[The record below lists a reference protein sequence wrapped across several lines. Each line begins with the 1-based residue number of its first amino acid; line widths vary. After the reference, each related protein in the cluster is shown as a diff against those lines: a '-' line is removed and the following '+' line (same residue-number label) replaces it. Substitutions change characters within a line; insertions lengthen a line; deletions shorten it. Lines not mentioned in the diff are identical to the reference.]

1 MEATAREKQGNQKW
15 EKDGTTLSRMEVSYI
30 LILRFSMLSWLF
42 KSMQNAIRSL
52 YDCLSPRCACKT
64 CTVQRR
70 ICPTEAERSP
80 NSVSSCSLKQPGKNK
95 NKTMDEPVHSQR
107 QISRVH
113 TAALPTKHS
122 WGLIATQDVFERKDK
137 DININA
143 KIAIRC
149 CCPDNQW
156 LIWWLYSVSKAVVA
170 IGGASQD
177 AHPGVRHSCSP
188 SVWLTAW
195 WTEPGAAISLFY
207 SQRTQTPNLKDGE
220 EETREAEMFSP
231 ATPRTRPTRCFA
243 SCISKE
249 LRVDSC

>member
-95 NKTMDEPVHSQR
+95 TKQWTSPF
-107 QISRVH
+107 
-113 TAALPTKHS
+113 TAKDKSAESTQQLS

-207 SQRTQTPNLKDGE
+207 SQRTQTHNLKDGE

>member
-1 MEATAREKQGNQKW
+1 MQSGRFMIVSRPGVHAKPVQFREGFARQKLKGHLTPSPPVLSNNLAKTKTKQWTSPFTA
-15 EKDGTTLSRMEVSYI
+15 KD
-30 LILRFSMLSWLF
+30 
-42 KSMQNAIRSL
+42 KS
-52 YDCLSPRCACKT
+52 
-64 CTVQRR
+64 
-70 ICPTEAERSP
+70 AESTQQ
-80 NSVSSCSLKQPGKNK
+80 L
-95 NKTMDEPVHSQR
+95 
-107 QISRVH
+107 
-113 TAALPTKHS
+113 S
-122 WGLIATQDVFERKDK
+122 WGLIATQDVFERKDE

-143 KIAIRC
+143 EIVIGCR
-149 CCPDNQW
+149 CPDNQW

>member
-1 MEATAREKQGNQKW
+1 MGE
-15 EKDGTTLSRMEVSYI
+15 
-30 LILRFSMLSWLF
+30 
-42 KSMQNAIRSL
+42 
-52 YDCLSPRCACKT
+52 KT
-64 CTVQRR
+64 CTGQRR

-113 TAALPTKHS
+113 TAALTTKHS
-122 WGLIATQDVFERKDK
+122 WGLITTQDVFERKEK

-143 KIAIRC
+143 KIVIGC

-177 AHPGVRHSCSP
+177 AHPGIRHSCSQ
-188 SVWLTAW
+188 SIWLTAW
-195 WTEPGAAISLFY
+195 WTDPGAAISLFY
-207 SQRTQTPNLKDGE
+207 SQRTQTPNLKDRRKE
-220 EETREAEMFSP
+220 PERPRWSAQLHHAPVQHVVLHPASPKSSKLTRANHHEALVTGGRS
-231 ATPRTRPTRCFA
+231 
-243 SCISKE
+243 
-249 LRVDSC
+249 L